1 LNRIRPLFVASVI
14 LALATLL
21 PVAVFSVEPPAAP
34 EPAQDTSST
43 VVDVNGDPAALA
55 AICERVAAGEIVERV
70 VYDCSAF
77 PAFQIVCS
85 DPERSS
91 MDCFPNATPAPDS
104 CWDCEGSTMT
114 EAEKLAAACTPA
126 VLAAN
131 PQHLDLCFPDKWE
144 WVCFTADPARNITEH
159 CEMYRQDLDPLGI
172 FAPQPPPPTPGVP
185 PTPTPTPVPTVTP
198 DPTPVPDPESTPT
211 PSP

>member
-1 LNRIRPLFVASVI
+1 MKRIRPLFVASVI

-21 PVAVFSVEPPAAP
+21 PVVVFSAEPPAVP
-34 EPAQDTSST
+34 EPARSTISS

-55 AICERVAAGEIVERV
+55 AICERVAAGETVERV

-91 MDCFPNATPAPDS
+91 MDCFPDATPASDS

-126 VLAAN
+126 MLAAN
-131 PQHLDLCFPDKWE
+131 PQHLDLCFPEKWA

-159 CEMYRQDLDPLGI
+159 CEMYRRDLDPYGI
-172 FAPQPPPPTPGVP
+172 FATPPPPPTPGVP
-185 PTPTPTPVPTVTP
+185 PTPVPTATP
-198 DPTPVPDPESTPT
+198 DPTPVPEPETPATSTP
-211 PSP
+211 

>member
-1 LNRIRPLFVASVI
+1 MKRIRPLFVASVI

-21 PVAVFSVEPPAAP
+21 PVAVFSVEPPAVP
-34 EPAQDTSST
+34 EPAQGTSST

-77 PAFQIVCS
+77 PAFQIVCT

-91 MDCFPNATPAPDS
+91 TDCLPDATPVPNT
-104 CWDCEGSTMT
+104 CWDCLGSTYT
-114 EAEKLAAACTPA
+114 WAEARVWYCTAERAEEEPWI
-126 VLAAN
+126 
-131 PQHLDLCFPDKWE
+131 LDECWPEKWE
-144 WVCFTADPARNITEH
+144 WVCFPLPPDGNGN
-159 CEMYRQDLDPLGI
+159 CEMYRRDLDPLGI
-172 FAPQPPPPTPGVP
+172 FATPAPMPTPE

-198 DPTPVPDPESTPT
+198 DPTPVPDPESPATVTP
-211 PSP
+211 

>member
-1 LNRIRPLFVASVI
+1 LRRIRPLFAASVVF
-14 LALATLL
+14 ALATLL
-21 PVAVFSVEPPAAP
+21 PVAAFSVEPPAVP
-34 EPAQDTSST
+34 EPAQGTSST
-43 VVDVNGDPAALA
+43 IVDVNGDPAALA

-77 PAFQIVCS
+77 PAFQIVCT

-91 MDCFPNATPAPDS
+91 MDCFPDGTPAPDS

-131 PQHLDLCFPDKWE
+131 PQHLDLCFPKKWA

-159 CEMYRQDLDPLGI
+159 CEMYRRDLDPYGI

-185 PTPTPTPVPTVTP
+185 PTPVPTATP
-198 DPTPVPDPESTPT
+198 DPTPVPDPESPATATP
-211 PSP
+211 

>member
-1 LNRIRPLFVASVI
+1 MKRIRPLFVASVI

-43 VVDVNGDPAALA
+43 IVDVNGDPAALA

-77 PAFQIVCS
+77 PAFQIVCT

-91 MDCFPNATPAPDS
+91 TDCLPDATPVPNT
-104 CWDCEGSTMT
+104 CWDCLGSTYT
-114 EAEKLAAACTPA
+114 WAEARVWYCTAERAQQEPWI
-126 VLAAN
+126 
-131 PQHLDLCFPDKWE
+131 LDECWPEKWE
-144 WVCFTADPARNITEH
+144 WVCFPLPPDGNGN
-159 CEMYRQDLDPLGI
+159 CEMYRRDLDPLGI
-172 FAPQPPPPTPGVP
+172 FATPAPPPTPGVP
-185 PTPTPTPVPTVTP
+185 PTPVPTATP
-198 DPTPVPDPESTPT
+198 DPTPEPDPESPATDTP
-211 PSP
+211 

>member
-1 LNRIRPLFVASVI
+1 MKRIRPLFVASVV

-34 EPAQDTSST
+34 EPAQGTSST
-43 VVDVNGDPAALA
+43 IVDVNGDPAALA
-55 AICERVAAGEIVERV
+55 AICERVAAGETVERV
-70 VYDCSAF
+70 IYDCSAF

-85 DPERSS
+85 DPERAS
-91 MDCFPNATPAPDS
+91 MDCFPDGTPAPDS

-114 EAEKLAAACTPA
+114 EAEQLAAACTPA

-144 WVCFTADPARNITEH
+144 WVCFPDGH

-172 FAPQPPPPTPGVP
+172 FATPPPMPTPGVP
-185 PTPTPTPVPTVTP
+185 PTPTPTPVPTATP
-198 DPTPVPDPESTPT
+198 DPTPVPDPESPATATP
-211 PSP
+211 

>member
-1 LNRIRPLFVASVI
+1 MNRIRPLFAASII

-21 PVAVFSVEPPAAP
+21 PVAAFATQALNLTSDSNPAA
-34 EPAQDTSST
+34 

-55 AICERVAAGEIVERV
+55 AVCARVAAGELVEGV

-77 PAFQIVCS
+77 PAFQIVCT
-85 DPERSS
+85 DPETSS
-91 MDCFPNATPAPDS
+91 ADCFPNATPAPDT

-131 PQHLDLCFPDKWE
+131 PQHLDLCFPKKWA
-144 WVCFTADPARNITEH
+144 WVCFPLPPDGNGT
-159 CEMYRQDLDPLGI
+159 CEMYRRDLDPLGI
-172 FAPQPPPPTPGVP
+172 FATPPPMPTPE
-185 PTPTPTPVPTVTP
+185 PTPTPTSEPTATP
-198 DPTPVPDPESTPT
+198 DPTPEPTPESPATPT
-211 PSP
+211 P